1 VLQLQNAL
9 QSQSGRPSIEDID
22 VVKSR
27 LEAKLL
33 EFGSL
38 VAELGHM
45 RKSDSAVR
53 RKSQSATKRNPE
65 ERQWRSGLGLQAV
78 ENAMLPTIT
87 EDKYFPRRTMG
98 YVRVVYGRRVAWR

>member
-9 QSQSGRPSIEDID
+9 ESRANRPSVEDID

-38 VAELGHM
+38 VAELGQM
-45 RKSDSAVR
+45 QEFDSGTR
-53 RKSQSATKRNPE
+53 RKSQSAATKRSPE

-78 ENAMLPTIT
+78 ENAMLPTIV

-98 YVRVVYGRRVAWR
+98 YVLVRISALH